1 MIKIV
6 QLDHLVLTVADINRT
21 NEFYQRVLGM
31 NSPKKNGRWSLH
43 FGTQKVNLHAS
54 GHEFEPKAQHPTPGS
69 AELCFT
75 SETSMTQIL
84 DHLKQL
90 NINIIGGPVR
100 RTGAQGALLSVYF
113 RDPDLNL
120 IEVANQLL
128 KEDVK

>member
-31 NSPKKNGRWSLH
+31 KPKQTNERRSLH
-43 FGTQKVNLHAS
+43 FGTQKINLHAL
-54 GHEFEPKAQHPTPGS
+54 GHEFEPKAEHPTPGS
-69 AELCFT
+69 ADLCLI
-75 SETSMTQIL
+75 SETPMAQIL
-84 DHLKQL
+84 EHLKQL
-90 NINIIGGPVR
+90 NINVIEGPVR

-113 RDPDLNL
+113 RDPDRNL
-120 IEVANQLL
+120 IEVANQLI